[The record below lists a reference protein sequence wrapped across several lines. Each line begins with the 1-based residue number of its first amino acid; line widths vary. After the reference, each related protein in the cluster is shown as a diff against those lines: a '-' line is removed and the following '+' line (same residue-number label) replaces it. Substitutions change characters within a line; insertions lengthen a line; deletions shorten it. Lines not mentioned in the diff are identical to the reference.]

1 MGEPNPRGDSME
13 EEYWRR
19 FLKTGKIRD
28 YLCYRGMAICGQI
41 MNSYI
46 SKESYESGGLSESDY
61 SDRHGA
67 SGSACRGV

>member
-41 MNSYI
+41 MNS
-46 SKESYESGGLSESDY
+46 
-61 SDRHGA
+61 
-67 SGSACRGV
+67 

>member
-1 MGEPNPRGDSME
+1 ME

-46 SKESYESGGLSESDY
+46 SKESDESGG
-61 SDRHGA
+61 
-67 SGSACRGV
+67 

>member
-1 MGEPNPRGDSME
+1 ME

-19 FLKTGKIRD
+19 FLKTGKIKD
-28 YLCYRGMAICGQI
+28 YLYYRGMAICDKV

-46 SKESYESGGLSESDY
+46 GYESYESGGSSESDY

-67 SGSACRGV
+67 CGGACRRV

>member
-19 FLKTGKIRD
+19 FLKTGKIKA
-28 YLCYRGMAICGQI
+28 YLYYRGMTICDKV

-46 SKESYESGGLSESDY
+46 GYESYESGGLSESDY

-67 SGSACRGV
+67 CGGACRGV